1 MPNLKDNRVK
11 GKIIMLLSEMNKEQL
26 AEFKADCEKKYAEAK
41 AKNLKLDMSRGK
53 PGADQLE
60 LSMPMLDILRE
71 GADFKSENGMDVR
84 NYGVLAGIPEA
95 KRLFAEMLGVKP
107 EEVIVGGSSSLTLM
121 FDAVQRAW
129 NFGVPGGEKPWCKC
143 DKVKFLCPVPGYDRH
158 FSVTETFGIEL
169 VNVPMTKTG
178 PDMDMVEKLVSEDE
192 SIKGIWC
199 VPMYSNP
206 DGITYSDET
215 VKRFANLSPK
225 AKDFRIFWDNAYC
238 VHHLTDKPDTLLN
251 LMDEL
256 KKTGKEN
263 MVYMFASTSKITF
276 PGAGVAVMAASE
288 ENIQATLKILNFQ
301 AISYDKVNML
311 RHVRFFK
318 NLDGINAHMEKHKKL
333 LAPKFAAVLDTLD
346 REVGDMGILD
356 WVKPNGGYFISVNTL
371 PGCAKRVVELC
382 KEAGVVLTGAGA
394 TYPYK
399 KDPEDRNIRIAPSY
413 PPIEELQMAIDLF
426 CLCVKLASAEKLLA
440 E

>member
-1 MPNLKDNRVK
+1 MLLKD
-11 GKIIMLLSEMNKEQL
+11 MSKEQL
-26 AEFKADCEKKYAEAK
+26 AAFKADCEKKYNEVK
-41 AKNLKLDMSRGK
+41 AKNLKLNMARGK

-60 LSMPMLDILRE
+60 LSMGMLDVLRE
-71 GADFKSENGMDVR
+71 GSDFKSENGVDVR
-84 NYGVLAGIPEA
+84 NYGELSGIPEC
-95 KRLFAEMLGVKP
+95 KKLFADILGVQP

-121 FDAVQRAW
+121 FDTVQRAW
-129 NFGVPGGEKPWCKC
+129 NFGVPGGDKPWCKY
-143 DKVKFLCPVPGYDRH
+143 DKIKFLCPVPGYDRH

-192 SIKGIWC
+192 TIKGIWC

-215 VKRFANLSPK
+215 VRRFANLSPK

-238 VHHLTDKPDTLLN
+238 VHHLTDHPDKLLN

-256 KKTGKEN
+256 KKTGREN

-276 PGAGVAVMAASE
+276 PGAGVAVMAMSG
-288 ENIQATLKILNFQ
+288 ENVDATLKILNFQ
-301 AISYDKVNML
+301 AISYDKMNML

-318 NLDGINAHMEKHKKL
+318 NADGVRAHMEKHKAL
-333 LAPKFAAVLDTLD
+333 LAPKFEAVLETLD
-346 REVGDMGILD
+346 REVGELGILD
-356 WVKPNGGYFISVNTL
+356 WVKPNGGYFISVNTMN
-371 PGCAKRVVELC
+371 GCAKRVVELC
-382 KEAGVVLTGAGA
+382 KNAGVVLTGAGA
-394 TYPYK
+394 TFPYK
-399 KDPEDRNIRIAPSY
+399 KDPDDKNIRLAPSF
-413 PPIEELQMAIDLF
+413 PPIDELKTAMDLF

>member
-1 MPNLKDNRVK
+1 MLLKD
-11 GKIIMLLSEMNKEQL
+11 MSKEQL
-26 AEFKADCEKKYAEAK
+26 AAFKADCEKKYNEVK
-41 AKNLKLDMSRGK
+41 AKNLKLNMARGK

-60 LSMPMLDILRE
+60 LSMGMLDVLRE
-71 GADFKSENGMDVR
+71 GSDFKSENGVDVR
-84 NYGVLAGIPEA
+84 NYGELSGIPEC
-95 KRLFAEMLGVKP
+95 KKLFADILGVQP

-121 FDAVQRAW
+121 FDTVQRAW
-129 NFGVPGGEKPWCKC
+129 NFGVPGGDKPWCKY
-143 DKVKFLCPVPGYDRH
+143 DKIKFLCPVPGYDRH

-192 SIKGIWC
+192 TIKGIWC

-238 VHHLTDKPDTLLN
+238 VHHLTDHPDKLLN

-276 PGAGVAVMAASE
+276 PGAGVAVMAMSK
-288 ENIQATLKILNFQ
+288 ENVDATLKILNFQ
-301 AISYDKVNML
+301 AISYDKMNML

-318 NLDGINAHMEKHKKL
+318 NADGVRAHMEKHKAL
-333 LAPKFAAVLDTLD
+333 LAPKFEAVLETLD
-346 REVGDMGILD
+346 REVGELGILD
-356 WVKPNGGYFISVNTL
+356 WVKPNGGYFISVNTMN
-371 PGCAKRVVELC
+371 GCAKRVVELC
-382 KEAGVVLTGAGA
+382 KNAGVVLTGAGA
-394 TYPYK
+394 TFPYK
-399 KDPEDRNIRIAPSY
+399 KDPDDKNIRLAPSF
-413 PPIEELQMAIDLF
+413 PPIDELKTAMDLF